1 MLNRGLFVCWV
12 FATFASGMNEW
23 EWQDYKCSSGG
34 SNDNKY
40 DFSTACRQS
49 RLPDPWNSRF
59 SAAVQKGG
67 RDFVKVR
74 SNVSFALKR
83 YLTLASLINS
93 IKGATAFKVNFPRF
107 PINAVLL
114 LNFCKNNVRKGVATS
129 MIPLPSSSAWC
140 LSASQTNS
148 WSAHFVTLQSVILS
162 RELNFFFFFLRRTSC
177 KSRSS
182 FLEI

>member
-1 MLNRGLFVCWV
+1 
-12 FATFASGMNEW
+12 MNEW
-23 EWQDYKCSSGG
+23 EWQDYKCSCGG

-49 RLPDPWNSRF
+49 RFPEPWNLRF
-59 SAAVQKGG
+59 STAVQKSG
-67 RDFVKVR
+67 RDLVKVR

-107 PINAVLL
+107 PINAVILL
-114 LNFCKNNVRKGVATS
+114 SFCKNSDVRKGVTTS

-140 LSASQTNS
+140 LPASQTNS
-148 WSAHFVTLQSVILS
+148 WSTHFVTLQSCAKVRQRVILS
-162 RELNFFFFFLRRTSC
+162 S
-177 KSRSS
+177 
-182 FLEI
+182 